1 MPLKVL
7 WEAMGTIDPD
17 TGKYRGYL
25 LLERT
30 HSESLI
36 WTIED
41 VKYLEWKEL
50 AAWLEEVTALL
61 KAKVSR
67 RG

>member
-1 MPLKVL
+1 
-7 WEAMGTIDPD
+7 MGTIDPD

-30 HSESLI
+30 NSESLI